1 MHLLT
6 RVMKKTSPISRFHFA
21 ALLILL
27 CMRTASCYVP
37 KIIIMD
43 DPLSAEQHNDLGV
56 IYEKKGDREL
66 ARKEYASAIN
76 KKSDWMMSYF
86 NMGNLYY
93 QSGDYSKA
101 EAYYTKALKRSPD
114 NPDVMNNL
122 ANALLMQ
129 GRGDEAMS
137 LPEKAIMIAPKEE
150 YRETRRKIV
159 EKISKA
165 KKEAPR

>member
-1 MHLLT
+1 M
-6 RVMKKTSPISRFHFA
+6 
-21 ALLILL
+21 ALPLLL
-27 CMRTASCYVP
+27 CIFTLSCTMP

-56 IYEKKGDREL
+56 IYEKKGEHEL
-66 ARKEYASAIN
+66 ARKEYASAI
-76 KKSDWMMSYF
+76 KKNSEWMTPYF

-101 EAYYTKALKRSPD
+101 ETYYTKALKRSPD

-129 GRGDEAMS
+129 GKGDEAMS
-137 LPEKAIMIAPKEE
+137 MVEKAIRIAPKEE
-150 YRETRRKIV
+150 YRDTQRKIV
-159 EKISKA
+159 EEMSKA
-165 KKEAPR
+165 KKQAP

>member
-1 MHLLT
+1 M
-6 RVMKKTSPISRFHFA
+6 
-21 ALLILL
+21 
-27 CMRTASCYVP
+27 P

-56 IYEKKGDREL
+56 IYEKKGDHE
-66 ARKEYASAIN
+66 AAQKEYAKAIN
-76 KKSDWMMSYF
+76 KKSDWMIPYF

-101 EAYYTKALKRSPD
+101 EAYYAKALDRSPH
-114 NPDVMNNL
+114 NSDVMNNL

-129 GRGDEAMS
+129 QKADEAMP
-137 LPEKAIMIAPKEE
+137 LVEKAIRIAPKEE
-150 YRETRRKIV
+150 YRDTQRKIAA
-159 EKISKA
+159 EMSKA

>member
-1 MHLLT
+1 M
-6 RVMKKTSPISRFHFA
+6 
-21 ALLILL
+21 
-27 CMRTASCYVP
+27 P

-56 IYEKKGDREL
+56 IYEKKGDCDA
-66 ARKEYASAIN
+66 ARKEYAKAID
-76 KKSDWMMSYF
+76 KKSDWMTPYF

-101 EAYYTKALKRSPD
+101 ETYYTKALDRSPD

-129 GRGDEAMS
+129 QKSDEAMS
-137 LPEKAIMIAPKEE
+137 LVEKAIRISPKEE
-150 YRETRRKIV
+150 YRDTQRKIV
-159 EKISKA
+159 EEMSKA
-165 KKEAPR
+165 KKQAP

>member
-1 MHLLT
+1 
-6 RVMKKTSPISRFHFA
+6 MKKTSPIGRSRA
-21 ALLILL
+21 APLLLLL
-27 CMRTASCYVP
+27 CVFTTSCYVP

-66 ARKEYASAIN
+66 ARKEYASAID
-76 KKSDWMMSYF
+76 KKSDWMMPYF

-93 QSGDYSKA
+93 QSGDYSEA
-101 EAYYTKALKRSPD
+101 EVYYRKALKRSPD

-129 GRGDEAMS
+129 GKGDEAMS
-137 LPEKAIMIAPKEE
+137 LVEKAIMIVPKEE
-150 YRETRRKIV
+150 YRDTQRRIV
-159 EKISKA
+159 EEMSKA
-165 KKEAPR
+165 KK